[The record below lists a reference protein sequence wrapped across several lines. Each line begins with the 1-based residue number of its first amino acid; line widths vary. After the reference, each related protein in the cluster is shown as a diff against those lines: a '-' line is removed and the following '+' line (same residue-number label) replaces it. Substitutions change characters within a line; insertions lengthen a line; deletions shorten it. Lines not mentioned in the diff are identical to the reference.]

1 MQGGGEPNSAAPA
14 AAPRDGW
21 TLGRKWSKLQHDDTG
36 RRSAMSINGATVL
49 PLRDYR
55 AKRRPQ
61 FFTRSELNQLLGLYS
76 RNVSRGVW
84 RDYAIDHREGRALFS
99 VFRHSQEAALYT
111 IVKSVAAPAGP
122 AEFAVMT
129 GRQKLCSGS
138 TLGEALDYFRGKLA
152 LVAAGRG

>member
-1 MQGGGEPNSAAPA
+1 MMS
-14 AAPRDGW
+14 
-21 TLGRKWSKLQHDDTG
+21 SKN
-36 RRSAMSINGATVL
+36 AMVV

-61 FFTRSELNQLLGLYS
+61 FFTRAELNQLLGLYS

-111 IVKSVAAPAGP
+111 VIKSVPSSTAP
-122 AEFAVMT
+122 AEFVVMS
-129 GRQKLCSGS
+129 GRQRLKTAS
-138 TLGEALDYFRGKLA
+138 TLTEALDFFRSKLA
-152 LVAAGRG
+152 LVAAGFG